1 MYKKKII
8 LTISLIG
15 VLIGTYFVINF
26 YQIFFWDNT
35 QFKNEASYVFIDR
48 DDTIDSLD
56 IQLLPLLKSVDRFR
70 IAANKKGYAD
80 RLKPGKYKLTPNLGN
95 NQIINILRSQ
105 RLTVKVVFN
114 NQERLENL
122 AERIADQIEPDETSL
137 LEAFYDE
144 GFLKSNGFTKE
155 NALTMYLPN
164 SYDVFWDASPEVF
177 RDLMLKNYQI
187 FWNKERLLKASALN
201 LTPMQVY
208 ILASIVHKESVKVEE
223 QPRIAGLYL
232 NRLKK
237 GMKLQADPTVIFAI
251 KKASGNFDQ
260 QIKRVLYKDLR
271 LKSPYNTYKIKGL
284 PPGPIAMPDLSAIEA
299 VLNPEKHSYLY
310 FVASPEKPGYHL
322 FAKTLVQHNINK
334 KAYVRWINKQKIFR

>member
-70 IAANKKGYAD
+70 IAANKKGYTD

-223 QPRIAGLYL
+223 QARIAGLYL